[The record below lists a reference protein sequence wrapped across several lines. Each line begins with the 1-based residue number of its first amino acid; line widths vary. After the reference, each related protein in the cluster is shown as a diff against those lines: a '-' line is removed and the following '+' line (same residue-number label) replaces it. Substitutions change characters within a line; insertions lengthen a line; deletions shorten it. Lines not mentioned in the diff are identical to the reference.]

1 MQNCPYI
8 TIRKKWKL
16 FEFVS
21 GFFWKKINKNRKNT
35 PNRALQI
42 VNLIILFIYQKFS
55 NMHQTMQ
62 NCLPINVQRVNRWKI
77 EVVNSF
83 FIDLGPPAQF
93 VRHCRMTVKR
103 TSFSNC
109 QKANFCS
116 KSWYC
121 KTVSRPSIRHAQPLA
136 QNGEAS
142 MQTSSKEQTE
152 CYFQNRLYE
161 FVTMSASQMRHNK
174 LSKGFGAPCG
184 RIRS

>member
-77 EVVNSF
+77 EVVNVF

-93 VRHCRMTVKR
+93 VRHCRMTVKLFIL
-103 TSFSNC
+103 SSVV
-109 QKANFCS
+109 KWS
-116 KSWYC
+116 K
-121 KTVSRPSIRHAQPLA
+121 
-136 QNGEAS
+136 QNGS
-142 MQTSSKEQTE
+142 E
-152 CYFQNRLYE
+152 CDIYVDEDTDERGYIVPIFFN
-161 FVTMSASQMRHNK
+161 TW
-174 LSKGFGAPCG
+174 
-184 RIRS
+184 

>member
-77 EVVNSF
+77 EVVNVF

-93 VRHCRMTVKR
+93 VRHCRMRVNKVVNLKKDNFPNSPSDVLFLDPVISTQMHRKPRKR
-103 TSFSNC
+103 YEATGTW
-109 QKANFCS
+109 ANI
-116 KSWYC
+116 
-121 KTVSRPSIRHAQPLA
+121 SRRETHLCHAFEWTRH
-136 QNGEAS
+136 
-142 MQTSSKEQTE
+142 
-152 CYFQNRLYE
+152 
-161 FVTMSASQMRHNK
+161 SASDSAKKRSNFH
-174 LSKGFGAPCG
+174 SKGLFL
-184 RIRS
+184 

>member
-42 VNLIILFIYQKFS
+42 VSLIILFIYQKFS

-77 EVVNSF
+77 EVVNVF

-93 VRHCRMTVKR
+93 VRHCRMTV
-103 TSFSNC
+103 N
-109 QKANFCS
+109 
-116 KSWYC
+116 
-121 KTVSRPSIRHAQPLA
+121 
-136 QNGEAS
+136 
-142 MQTSSKEQTE
+142 
-152 CYFQNRLYE
+152 
-161 FVTMSASQMRHNK
+161 
-174 LSKGFGAPCG
+174 
-184 RIRS
+184 

>member
-77 EVVNSF
+77 EVVNVF

-93 VRHCRMTVKR
+93 VRHCRMTVNNFTASGMLRKDFILTNYIQCGGNSSQNSAKVNLKR
-103 TSFSNC
+103 FSFSTW
-109 QKANFCS
+109 K
-116 KSWYC
+116 W
-121 KTVSRPSIRHAQPLA
+121 V
-136 QNGEAS
+136 
-142 MQTSSKEQTE
+142 
-152 CYFQNRLYE
+152 
-161 FVTMSASQMRHNK
+161 
-174 LSKGFGAPCG
+174 
-184 RIRS
+184 RSP

>member
-77 EVVNSF
+77 EVVNVF

-93 VRHCRMTVKR
+93 VRHCRMTVKLR
-103 TSFSNC
+103 ATGRLKKLPHSWHPCTSLHSLSSATFPS
-109 QKANFCS
+109 
-116 KSWYC
+116 
-121 KTVSRPSIRHAQPLA
+121 VSLIACPKFNDAALYSI
-136 QNGEAS
+136 
-142 MQTSSKEQTE
+142 
-152 CYFQNRLYE
+152 
-161 FVTMSASQMRHNK
+161 
-174 LSKGFGAPCG
+174 
-184 RIRS
+184 